1 MAIGLILSCLYLY
14 LAGSTTFLA
23 FNIGLFCVGFMLYG
37 PDSLVAGV
45 GAIDVGTARAA
56 TLAAGIIN
64 GLGSIGAVLQE
75 IVLSNLIAT
84 EGGNY
89 LNSVTALLFSLSV
102 ATVLGLLVLYFK
114 SRKGESR
121 F

>member
-1 MAIGLILSCLYLY
+1 M
-14 LAGSTTFLA
+14 
-23 FNIGLFCVGFMLYG
+23 LFG

-56 TLAAGIIN
+56 ALAAGIIN
-64 GLGSIGAVLQE
+64 GLGSMGAVLQE
-75 IVLSNLIAT
+75 IVLSNLMAT
-84 EGGNY
+84 ESGNY
-89 LNSVTALLFSLSV
+89 LNSVVALLFSLSV
-102 ATVLGLLVLYFK
+102 AAVLGLLVLYFK